1 MINPKPVQEKVVGCR
16 RATLPGMLQEL
27 FLKWVTF
34 ELTRKEGT
42 SYGPPDRTFVS
53 DSENSK

>member
-1 MINPKPVQEKVVGCR
+1 MPMINPKPVQEKVVGCR

-42 SYGPPDRTFVS
+42 SYGPP
-53 DSENSK
+53 N